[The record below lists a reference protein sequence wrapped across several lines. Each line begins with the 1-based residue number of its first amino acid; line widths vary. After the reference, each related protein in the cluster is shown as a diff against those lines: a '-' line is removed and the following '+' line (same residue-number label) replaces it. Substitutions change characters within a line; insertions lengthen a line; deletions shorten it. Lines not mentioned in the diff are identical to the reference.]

1 MKQNH
6 FNTVFTES
14 KSLIQQKIIKF
25 RPDLTNSQDIKV
37 KKYAHLEKLLVSI
50 MAGGGSQKVL

>member
-6 FNTVFTES
+6 FNTSFTES